1 MMDAMD
7 LNKERRFIFFTFI
20 SIALFGLLMVFEA
33 SGIYA
38 FRTTGDPMYFFKRQA
53 IYFAIGIIGFF
64 LILFA
69 DLEFLRRQN
78 KTIFIANIVLLIVLL
93 VLGKKGGGAKRW
105 FSLSYFNIQPSEILK
120 VTYLLYAAEYFRRKG
135 AVIRNFKEGL
145 MPLGFVLC
153 SMCALLVVQP
163 DLGSAAFWMIWTIFF
178 LFVCRANNRHLLII
192 IGSTLVAAFFLIK
205 FFPYRF
211 RRMTAYVNPFADPRG
226 SGFQIIQSQIAYAE
240 GGIPGVGFGE
250 GKQKLFFLPAAHTD
264 FIFSV
269 IAEEFGFIGVS
280 LIIGLLLIVFN
291 RMFHI
296 VKVATDP
303 FRRNILLGVL
313 MIFFLEVVIN
323 VGVSSGLFPTKG
335 LSFPFI
341 SYGGSNLIAH
351 FILLGLFFNAS
362 RPAKESDN
370 EYTADV

>member
-1 MMDAMD
+1 MIDAAG
-7 LNKERRFIFFTFI
+7 LNKERRFIFFAFL
-20 SIALFGLLMVFEA
+20 SVALFGLLMVFEA

-38 FRTTGDPMYFFKRQA
+38 FRTTGDPMYFFNRQL
-53 IYFAIGIIGFF
+53 IYLLIGLIGFF
-64 LILFA
+64 LILFV
-69 DLEFLRRQN
+69 DLEFLRRHN
-78 KTIFIANIVLLIVLL
+78 KMILAANIVLLVVLL
-93 VLGKKGGGAKRW
+93 ILGKKGGGAKRW

-135 AVIRNFKEGL
+135 ALIRNFKAGL

-153 SMCALLVVQP
+153 FLCALLVVQP

-178 LFVCRANNRHLLII
+178 LFICRADNRHLLAII
-192 IGSTLVAAFFLIK
+192 AITLVAAFFLIK

-211 RRMTAYVNPFADPRG
+211 RRMTAYMDPFADPRG
-226 SGFQIIQSQIAYAE
+226 SGFQIIQSQIAYAQ

-280 LIIGLLLIVFN
+280 LIIGILLVVFH

-296 VKVATDP
+296 VKIAADP

-313 MIFFLEVVIN
+313 LVFFLEVAIN

-341 SYGGSNLIAH
+341 SYGGSNLIVH
-351 FILLGLFFNAS
+351 FMLLGLFFNAS
-362 RPAKESDN
+362 RPVVENEN
-370 EYTADV
+370 EYTAGM